1 MAKNYSTLR
10 EEIRAD
16 PRRREPIDEYR
27 RAMLD
32 ALDLAALRQSRG
44 MTQQCQAD
52 TLSVS
57 QANISRIERQDD
69 LYLST
74 LSSYVAALGGRL
86 EVSAVFPDEV
96 VHLFPRD

>member
-1 MAKNYSTLR
+1 MAKNYTTLR
-10 EEIRAD
+10 DEIRAD
-16 PRRREPIDEYR
+16 PQRRERIDEYK

-32 ALDLAALRQSRG
+32 ALDLAELRESRG
-44 MTQQCQAD
+44 LTQRRQAE
-52 TLSVS
+52 TLGVS

-74 LSSYVAALGGRL
+74 LSNYVAALGGRL